1 MQCCAVI
8 VEALVHVDALLQVL
22 LEQQNLPI
30 PCCREEGHNV
40 PPPRSRQGWPTAA
53 SRRVSGRAFGR
64 RMSKGRTR
72 SNYRV
77 VRLVSSLTPHLT
89 KAPLLLDFLNHFPTV
104 EKPSVHSAVGPRVR
118 QGWCSSSP
126 RWCHVCGC
134 RRTCLGI
141 PHRTSPYRRANITL
155 MQWRALQISRPRL
168 AARPESTE
176 RYACERVYARCG
188 CMCGWGGEGVCMR
201 EMCVCVCV
209 YSAFV
214 H

>member
-1 MQCCAVI
+1 MMRKVTAAQGSLRKVQCCAVI

-77 VRLVSSLTPHLT
+77 VRLVSSLTPHLA

-104 EKPSVHSAVGPRVR
+104 EKPAYTQLLGR
-118 QGWCSSSP
+118 
-126 RWCHVCGC
+126 VCGKDGAV
-134 RRTCLGI
+134 RAHGGA
-141 PHRTSPYRRANITL
+141 TSAAADGPVWASHTVP
-155 MQWRALQISRPRL
+155 AHTGAQISL
-168 AARPESTE
+168 
-176 RYACERVYARCG
+176 
-188 CMCGWGGEGVCMR
+188 
-201 EMCVCVCV
+201 
-209 YSAFV
+209 
-214 H
+214 